1 MWPVN
6 EIIVLLCLLCSWTRV
21 KPKPLLNIF
30 QRKFTVYCQHR
41 ERGENSIAGVAG
53 WISCVVC
60 TENNSMLVHQELS
73 IQTKIWEIGEKEQV
87 CFLDHV
93 YSNVFGLI
101 SVSTAVFVFVV
112 LPISTCVL
120 CKAKEY
126 LDITLYENVCLVALS
141 RYLISLS
148 MTVDF
153 IHVI

>member
-1 MWPVN
+1 
-6 EIIVLLCLLCSWTRV
+6 
-21 KPKPLLNIF
+21 
-30 QRKFTVYCQHR
+30 
-41 ERGENSIAGVAG
+41 
-53 WISCVVC
+53 
-60 TENNSMLVHQELS
+60 MLVHQELC
-73 IQTKIWEIGEKEQV
+73 IQTKIGEIGEKEQV